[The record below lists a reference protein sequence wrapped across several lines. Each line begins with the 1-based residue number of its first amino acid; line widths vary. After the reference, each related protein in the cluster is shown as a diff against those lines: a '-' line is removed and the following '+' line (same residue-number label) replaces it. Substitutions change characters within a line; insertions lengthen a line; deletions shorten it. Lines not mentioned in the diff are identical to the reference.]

1 MIQKSTREGFG
12 LTVTEAMWK
21 AKAVIGGNVGG
32 IRIQIEDGVS
42 GYLVNSSEEC
52 AQQLVPLLQD
62 PQLRTRL
69 GDAAQASVRE
79 RFLMPRLAFEYLQ
92 VAQSHASIVDAA
104 DATVGANGAAARD
117 GLHTDAADVPDLVA
131 EKVAVRVRRQ
141 PPTQT

>member
-42 GYLVNSSEEC
+42 GYLVSSPEEC
-52 AQQLVPLLQD
+52 ASRIVQLLRD

-69 GDAAQASVRE
+69 GEAARERVRE
-79 RFLMPRLAFEYLQ
+79 RFLMPRLAFDYLQ
-92 VAQSHASIVDAA
+92 AAKAHASGSA
-104 DATVGANGAAARD
+104 GNGW
-117 GLHTDAADVPDLVA
+117 
-131 EKVAVRVRRQ
+131 RQ
-141 PPTQT
+141 RQRN